1 MELDVKMIVQLQ
13 TRDIHVLEVPQ
24 PPLMFVHQ
32 FLLEFV
38 EMESKV
44 KKDVMTGILKAE
56 MDVQIFVKLSLD
68 MFVLAALLQSAHLI
82 VAMATLSILL
92 KVVMIEI

>member
-1 MELDVKMIVQLQ
+1 MG
-13 TRDIHVLEVPQ
+13 
-24 PPLMFVHQ
+24 
-32 FLLEFV
+32 
-38 EMESKV
+38 SKV
-44 KKDVMTGILKAE
+44 KKVVMTGILKAE

-92 KVVMIEI
+92 KVVMIEIQ